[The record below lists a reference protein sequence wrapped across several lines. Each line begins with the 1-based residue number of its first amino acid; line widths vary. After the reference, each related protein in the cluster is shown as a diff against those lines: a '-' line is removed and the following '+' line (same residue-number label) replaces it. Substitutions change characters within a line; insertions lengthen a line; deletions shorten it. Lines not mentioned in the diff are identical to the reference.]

1 MEYTKKKSLKDKLII
16 FDMDGTLYNFKGG
29 SFEKSG
35 LKKRIA
41 ENANSFVQIK
51 LNKTKDEAS
60 KILKVLR
67 TEYGDNISIAL
78 EEKFNLLRKD
88 YFDYVWD
95 VEANIFIET
104 HKDLNNILSKLDKEF
119 KLILISDAPQIW
131 IDNVLG
137 QLGIAYLFEKEIFSG
152 DGNNRKS
159 FGNRFNSIS
168 QYYNILPERIIS
180 VGDQENT
187 DIIPACNLG
196 FKTILI
202 SKQKQSSVADVRIED
217 VTKIE
222 DAIKLFNIS

>member
-1 MEYTKKKSLKDKLII
+1 MKKKSLKDKLII
-16 FDMDGTLYNFKGG
+16 FDMDGTLYDFKGG
-29 SFEKSG
+29 SFEKSC

-78 EEKFNLLRKD
+78 EEKFNLLRED

-95 VEANIFIET
+95 VEANVFIET
-104 HKDLNNILSKLDKEF
+104 HKDLNNILRKLDKEF
-119 KLILISDAPQIW
+119 KLILISDAPQVW

-137 QLGIAYLFEKEIFSG
+137 RLGITYLFEKEIFSG

-159 FGNRFNSIS
+159 FGNRFNGIS

-187 DIIPACNLG
+187 DIIPARNLG

-217 VTKIE
+217 VTKIG